1 MLFDSNIRKINSSNE
16 GALIVFVDDVN
27 RFIKK
32 TNSLNIR
39 IVCEFPFIKAVGI
52 MANKQL
58 LPYLTKLKE
67 VKYISSQSTVTALE
81 NSNSMFSKVGALPF
95 DKKPD
100 NEIFQ
105 KTEILKERKRK
116 YNGEGIGVAF
126 IDTGINP
133 HLDVSLPNRV
143 AAFVDFED
151 GKTIPYDDNGH
162 GTFVAGVCAGSGL
175 CSRGEICGSA
185 PKSTVISVKVM
196 NSEGEGG
203 AFKVLEGMQWVLDNA
218 LKYNIKVCCMSF
230 GSDIIYPNDPLIIGS
245 ETLVRNNINVV
256 CASGNSGE
264 GTIKSPAA
272 GPRVI
277 SVGSVGNNY
286 NISDFTSRKV
296 FGGFIRPDFYAPGED
311 IKGLGDR
318 VYTSMSGT
326 SVAAPYVAGI
336 CACLCQANPSLK
348 AVSMKRALYGISK
361 KIKPNVF
368 VLDNDALKF

>member
-1 MLFDSNIRKINSSNE
+1 MLFNGDIKKINSSNE
-16 GALIVFVDDVN
+16 GALIVFVDDIN
-27 RFIKK
+27 GFIKK

-39 IVCEFPFIKAVGI
+39 VVCEFPFIKAVGI

-58 LPYLTKLKE
+58 LPYLTKLRE

-81 NSNSMFSKVGALPF
+81 NDNLILPKIGTLPF
-95 DKKPD
+95 EKKLYTETF
-100 NEIFQ
+100 N
-105 KTEILKERKRK
+105 KTEILKEHKRK
-116 YNGEGIGVAF
+116 YNGEGVGVAF

-133 HLDVSLPNRV
+133 HLDLSLPNRV
-143 AAFVDFED
+143 VAFVDFED
-151 GKTIPYDDNGH
+151 GKTVPYDDNGH

-175 CSRGEICGSA
+175 CSSGKICGSA
-185 PKSTVISVKVM
+185 PKCTVVSVKVM
-196 NSEGEGG
+196 NADGEGG

-230 GSDIIYPNDPLIIGS
+230 GSDVIYPNDPLIIGS
-245 ETLVRNNINVV
+245 EALVRNNINVV

-277 SVGSVGNNY
+277 SVGSIGNNG
-286 NISDFTSRKV
+286 ISDFTSRKV

-311 IKGLGDR
+311 IKGLGDK
-318 VYTSMSGT
+318 VYTTMSGT
-326 SVAAPYVAGI
+326 SVAAPFVAGI

-348 AVSMKRALYGISK
+348 AVSMKKALYSLSK
-361 KIKPNVF
+361 KMKQNKF
-368 VLDNDALKF
+368 VLDNDALRF

>member
-1 MLFDSNIRKINSSNE
+1 M
-16 GALIVFVDDVN
+16 
-27 RFIKK
+27 
-32 TNSLNIR
+32 
-39 IVCEFPFIKAVGI
+39 CEFPFIKAVGI

-58 LPYLTKLKE
+58 LPYLTKLRE

-81 NSNSMFSKVGALPF
+81 NDNLILPKIGTLPF
-95 DKKPD
+95 EKKLYTETF
-100 NEIFQ
+100 N
-105 KTEILKERKRK
+105 KTEILKEHKRK
-116 YNGEGIGVAF
+116 YNGEGVGVAF

-133 HLDVSLPNRV
+133 HLDLSLPNRV

-151 GKTIPYDDNGH
+151 GKTVPYDDNGH

-175 CSRGEICGSA
+175 CSSGKICGSA
-185 PKSTVISVKVM
+185 PKCTVVSVKVM
-196 NSEGEGG
+196 NADGEGG

-230 GSDIIYPNDPLIIGS
+230 GSDVIYPNDPLIIGS
-245 ETLVRNNINVV
+245 EVLVRNNINVV

-277 SVGSVGNNY
+277 SVGSIGNNG
-286 NISDFTSRKV
+286 ISDFTSRKV

-311 IKGLGDR
+311 IKGLGDK
-318 VYTSMSGT
+318 VYTTMSGT
-326 SVAAPYVAGI
+326 SVAAPFVAGI

-348 AVSMKRALYGISK
+348 AVSMKKALYSLSK
-361 KIKPNVF
+361 KMKQNIF
-368 VLDNDALKF
+368 VLDNDALRF